1 VIWDVDLSVRA
12 WLGHYLP
19 AGVPVVF
26 DPPDRC
32 AGTDGERVSAFLL
45 DVEEDSAGVSATWDD
60 LRDAGGQ
67 LVGRRP
73 PGRRYRFSYLLTAWG
88 RDTEREHRL
97 LGDLLV
103 GCASCT
109 ALPARFLTGAL
120 LRANQP
126 VVVRSAPRREGDT
139 GSAWVAHGGTARTG
153 LHLQL
158 LVPFVPEPETDLA
171 PPPREVSVNSGGRP
185 GTGPAGTA
193 PAGNG
198 PAGNGGGRRP
208 GRGISEPG

>member
-1 VIWDVDLSVRA
+1 MIWDVDLSVRA

-19 AGVPVVF
+19 PGVPVVF

-32 AGTDGERVSAFLL
+32 AQLDGELVSAFLA
-45 DVEEDSAGVSATWDD
+45 DVEEDSSGVSATWDE

-73 PGRRYRFSYLLTAWG
+73 PGRRYRFGYLLTAFAA
-88 RDTEREHRL
+88 DTEREHRL

-109 ALPARFLTGAL
+109 ALPARFLTGTLAA
-120 LRANQP
+120 ANQP
-126 VVVRSAPRREGDT
+126 VVVRGAPRRDGST
-139 GSAWVAHGGTARTG
+139 GPGWPAGAARTG

-158 LVPFVPEPETDLA
+158 LVPFVPEAETDLA

-185 GTGPAGTA
+185 DGPR
-193 PAGNG
+193 P
-198 PAGNGGGRRP
+198 GRRP
-208 GRGISEPG
+208 GRGITEPG